1 MKCKWL
7 MQTCLYP
14 HLHLL
19 GANISNC
26 TALTEWNF
34 SHWLELIYT
43 ETQWVCLNHADP
55 PWTPLNSGG
64 SQSSPHG
71 EHLFLTAHQGWSN
84 PPVASAGWYM
94 TCARGWVFRQKKGW
108 ISKWLFGRT
117 DPGRQLQSGGGM
129 CSVVQ
134 GKWAGGV
141 PEQPGLQQE
150 LHSDIKHPCGQQSQ
164 EPGRSQPPAWTML
177 CGTLL
182 LGFHAEIIEGRSAK
196 AELFKRSLIFVL
208 SRDGKPRA
216 SS

>member
-94 TCARGWVFRQKKGW
+94 TCARGWVFRQKKRMNFQVSFWKNWSRKAAPEWRGNV
-108 ISKWLFGRT
+108 L
-117 DPGRQLQSGGGM
+117 
-129 CSVVQ
+129 CSAREMS
-134 GKWAGGV
+134 W
-141 PEQPGLQQE
+141 
-150 LHSDIKHPCGQQSQ
+150 
-164 EPGRSQPPAWTML
+164 
-177 CGTLL
+177 
-182 LGFHAEIIEGRSAK
+182 RSAW
-196 AELFKRSLIFVL
+196 AAWPSA
-208 SRDGKPRA
+208 RA
-216 SS
+216 ALWH